1 MSWVDKAMNN
11 IKIAIGNGYR
21 LSMVQLAGD
30 VAFVEI
36 ALLGPDGKLVK
47 FKSRDRS
54 DGIEQ
59 EIHPYVTYAG
69 IDGLMHGAR
78 AIAMKGKT
86 NG

>member
-1 MSWVDKAMNN
+1 MVMVDKAMNN

-47 FKSRDRS
+47 FKSMDRS

-69 IDGLMHGAR
+69 IDGLMRGAR
-78 AIAMKGKT
+78 EKAT
-86 NG
+86 SS